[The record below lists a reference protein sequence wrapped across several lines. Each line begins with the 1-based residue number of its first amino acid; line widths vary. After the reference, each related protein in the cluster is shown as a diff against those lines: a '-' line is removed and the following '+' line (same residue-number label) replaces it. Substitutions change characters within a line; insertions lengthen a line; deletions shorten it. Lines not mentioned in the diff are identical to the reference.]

1 MTPVSSDGKGSPDS
15 EDKDDNT
22 CNVGHYMYED
32 PSDPDGKRTKQP
44 DSAMRECIDEDPSA
58 TKEFHDHEEKRV
70 LPEFL
75 QGTVLSGSFYRNLA
89 EDYLLPR
96 KHKGSDKNFDY
107 CMVLPANEDG
117 TGWNGEQAITLPS
130 AYDGDDLALVV
141 VHEWRQVEADCCGT
155 PDDEDGNNGLLPGFL
170 APLGL
175 TALGAAALARRE

>member
-15 EDKDDNT
+15 GDKDDNT

-117 TGWNGEQAITLPS
+117 TGMYLLYISTNSGNCIFFLCHTVCSFHSKTNPCF
-130 AYDGDDLALVV
+130 LVSYIHV
-141 VHEWRQVEADCCGT
+141 T
-155 PDDEDGNNGLLPGFL
+155 M
-170 APLGL
+170 
-175 TALGAAALARRE
+175 